1 MVLIITFLIK
11 KKKNY
16 EGEKREERWSVTGDG
31 VPVDGD

>member
-11 KKKNY
+11 KKYY
-16 EGEKREERWSVTGDG
+16 EGEKRWSVTGEG

>member
-11 KKKNY
+11 KKYY
-16 EGEKREERWSVTGDG
+16 EGEKREERWSVIGEG